1 MDKGTADYFRDRPG
15 LFLLLLAGL
24 CLATAFI
31 YWPGLDGAFLLDDY
45 SSLVLAAR
53 YYPDI
58 WTVTISKL
66 IQGEFPG
73 RPLSM
78 LSFTLNFHEWPQS
91 AWGFKYTNL
100 GLHLATGML
109 GLWFLMALLE
119 RVPLV
124 AERKQP
130 ITLALMTT
138 GLWLVHPMNVSTT
151 LYVVQRMTILS
162 TLFSFAALI
171 AFIYGRE
178 LLDRAPRRGWL
189 LLLAIYPFMVLLG
202 FLAKENAFLAIP
214 LTLLVAYLLTLK
226 KGRGE
231 PKYYRLWK
239 FIYLKLP
246 ILLLAA
252 YFLFRYD
259 AIASSYLLREF
270 TPAERLLTEA
280 RILVGYIFQLLIPTG
295 RDITVFHDDIAI
307 SSSLLHPTSTIVSV
321 LFLSTAL
328 VGSYFLR
335 RRYPLI
341 FFTVAWFLICHALE
355 SSFLPLELSF
365 EHRNYMAGFSVLL
378 LVTSALWSIGK
389 RIGRA
394 ALPALF
400 AALLLLTGFATLNA
414 TTVWG
419 DLDLFA
425 HFNHRNHPD
434 SERATEFYANHLRAK
449 GRLGDARRIVAQYL
463 EKHPDNAGLLMLQLQ
478 YHCQAGEIDPAQQ
491 PPLDALADTL
501 RHSHHSY
508 GAVELSVDISMMIA
522 SNECPILS
530 TREFNRI
537 IDAQLA
543 NPNFWSSAVSM
554 HNLYIAKSNLYAK
567 ERNLDATMRAVESA
581 IERKKVIS
589 SYLLAANI
597 LFSANRPDLAEGFIL
612 EARKLDEAKHW
623 PLGGAHKV
631 LIENLLAQ
639 AHAEMAKH
647 RTEPHP
653 ADVAED

>member
-1 MDKGTADYFRDRPG
+1 MDKGTADYFRGRPG

-58 WTVTISKL
+58 WTATISKL

-78 LSFTLNFHEWPQS
+78 LSFTLNMHEWPHS

-100 GLHLATGML
+100 GLHLITGLL
-109 GLWFLMALLE
+109 GLWFFMALLE

-124 AERKQP
+124 AERKPP
-130 ITLALMTT
+130 ITVALMTT
-138 GLWLVHPMNVSTT
+138 SLWLVHPMNVSTT

-171 AFIYGRE
+171 AFIHGRE

-189 LLLAIYPFMVLLG
+189 LLLAVYPIMVLLG
-202 FLAKENAFLAIP
+202 FLAKENAFLTIP
-214 LTLLVAYLLTLK
+214 LTLLVAYLLTLN
-226 KGRGE
+226 KGQGE
-231 PKYYRLWK
+231 PKHYRLWK

-252 YFLFRYD
+252 YFLFKHD

-280 RILVGYIFQLLIPTG
+280 RILVGYILQLLIPTG

-307 SSSLLHPTSTIVSV
+307 SSSLLQPTSTIIAV
-321 LFLSTAL
+321 LFLSTTL

-365 EHRNYMAGFSVLL
+365 EHRNYMAGFAVLL
-378 LVTSALWSIGK
+378 LVTSTLWAIGQ

-394 ALPALF
+394 ATPSLF
-400 AALLLLTGFATLNA
+400 AALLLLTGITTTHA

-425 HFNHRNHPD
+425 HFNHANHPD

-449 GRLGDARRIVAQYL
+449 GKLDDARAVVAQYL
-463 EKHPDNAGLLMLQLQ
+463 QKHPNNAGVLLLQQQ
-478 YHCQAGEIDPAQQ
+478 YSCQAGTIDPAQQ
-491 PPLDALADTL
+491 PSLETL
-501 RHSHHSY
+501 IGRLRQSPHNY
-508 GAVELSVDISMMIA
+508 GAVELSVDISMLIA
-522 SNECPILS
+522 TNKCPILS
-530 TREFNRI
+530 TREFDRV

-543 NPNFWSSAVSM
+543 NPNFWNSAVSM

-581 IERKKVIS
+581 IEHKKVIS

-597 LFSANRPDLAEGFIL
+597 LFSANRPDLAERFIL

-623 PLGGAHKV
+623 PLGGAHKA
-631 LIENLLAQ
+631 LIESLLAQ
-639 AHAEMAKH
+639 AHAEM
-647 RTEPHP
+647 TE
-653 ADVAED
+653 ARN